1 MIGLREGGCMYKD
14 FMTAKPPSISGNP
27 TPVQVME
34 WISKIETVFDNYD
47 YNGRKTTILAAP

>member
-1 MIGLREGGCMYKD
+1 MYKD